1 MDNLIPSERIIRSIY
16 LIRDKK
22 VMLDKDLAFLYE
34 VDTRDLNKAVNRNI
48 ERFPADFMFQLSRS
62 EFSGLMFQFGTSK
75 KGRGGTRKLPYVFT
89 ELGVAML
96 SSVLRS
102 KKAISVNIQIMRTFT
117 KIRQLLASNRNLR
130 LKIEDMERRYD
141 KNFKIIFDMLKKMIV
156 EEEKPKKIMGF
167 TAQNK

>member
-1 MDNLIPSERIIRSIY
+1 MNNLIPTGRIINRIY
-16 LIRDKK
+16 LIRGKK
-22 VMLDKDLAFLYE
+22 VMLDKDLAFLYQ
-34 VDTRDLNKAVNRNI
+34 VDTRDMNKAVSRNI
-48 ERFPADFMFQLSRS
+48 ERFPADFMFQLSKG
-62 EFSGLMFQFGTSK
+62 EFAGLMFQIGTSK

-102 KKAISVNIQIMRTFT
+102 KKAILVNIQIMRTFT
-117 KIRQLLASNRNLR
+117 KIRQMLASNQSLR

-141 KNFKIIFDMLKKMIV
+141 KNFKAIFDMLKKMIV

-167 TAQNK
+167 VPRK